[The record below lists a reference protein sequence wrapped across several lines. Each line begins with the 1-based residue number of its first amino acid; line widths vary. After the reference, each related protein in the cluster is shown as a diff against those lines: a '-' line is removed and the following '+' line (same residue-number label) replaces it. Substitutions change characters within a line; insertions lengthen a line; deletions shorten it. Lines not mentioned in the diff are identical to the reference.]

1 MSDDKSDKNHILVR
15 LKTARYALE
24 QAALVAEEL
33 RSPHRGKIRDLLD
46 EADRLYAEIAMIRSP
61 E

>member
-1 MSDDKSDKNHILVR
+1 MTDLGEKAQILVR

-24 QAALVAEEL
+24 QATLVAREQN
-33 RSPHRGKIRDLLD
+33 SPHAQRIGELLD
-46 EADRLYAEIAMIRSP
+46 EADRLYADVAMVRLP